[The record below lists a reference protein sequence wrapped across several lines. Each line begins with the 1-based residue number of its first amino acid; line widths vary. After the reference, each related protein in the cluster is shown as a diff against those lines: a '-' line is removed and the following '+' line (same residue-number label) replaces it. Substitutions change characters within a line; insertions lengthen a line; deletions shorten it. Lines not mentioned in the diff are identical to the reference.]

1 MTVPYGWQ
9 NGVGQE
15 LTTIDSWKR
24 AGLPLDSWDT
34 FFLCDS
40 ILHARIAGIMR
51 MDRLRHVV
59 YPVWTLL

>member
-1 MTVPYGWQ
+1 MAVLYGWQ

-24 AGLPLDSWDT
+24 AGLPLDSFPNRDT

-59 YPVWTLL
+59 YPV